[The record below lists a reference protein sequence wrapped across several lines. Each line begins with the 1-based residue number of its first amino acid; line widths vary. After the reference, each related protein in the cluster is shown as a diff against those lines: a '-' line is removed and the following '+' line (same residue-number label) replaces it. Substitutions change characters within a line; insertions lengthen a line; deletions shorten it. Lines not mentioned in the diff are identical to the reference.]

1 MLFQVYKTHK
11 TNRPSK
17 KTNSKRKTLNGC
29 GQICIKT
36 VKMSQKREKPQ
47 GARPWKLGER
57 KWRFWRE
64 VEDDVMAG
72 LPHADLISWSYHPC
86 HLELRNC
93 HYELQNYKNAT
104 LGLECWPIDFVD
116 VEMTWKW
123 CGNDV
128 VTLFNWIL
136 TSKLQNCFTQIPKN
150 N

>member
-11 TNRPSK
+11 TNIPSK

-47 GARPWKLGER
+47 GARPWKL
-57 KWRFWRE
+57 WRE
-64 VEDDVMAG
+64 VEDDGAAG

-86 HLELRNC
+86 HSKLWNY
-93 HYELQNYKNAT
+93 HYELQNYKSAT
-104 LGLECWPIDFVD
+104 IGLKCWPIDFAD

-136 TSKLQNCFTQIPKN
+136 MSKLQNCFTQIPKN